1 MVKNWRSEFDP
12 HRHLRREA
20 SVRQYNGA
28 GMFCPQFYLRA
39 EHAVLIYNARINW
52 RTEILCASKRCGP
65 NQKNVRK
72 MVSFLIRLCAM
83 KFGAPLLLFMFLF
96 VFSTCTL
103 LAHFYTVGLP
113 K

>member
-1 MVKNWRSEFDP
+1 MVDNLRGEFDP

-39 EHAVLIYNARINW
+39 EHAVLIYNAQINW

-65 NQKNVRK
+65 NQKKSRK
-72 MVSFLIRLCAM
+72 
-83 KFGAPLLLFMFLF
+83 
-96 VFSTCTL
+96 
-103 LAHFYTVGLP
+103 LAINIYF
-113 K
+113 

>member
-1 MVKNWRSEFDP
+1 MVDNKRGEFGH

-39 EHAVLIYNARINW
+39 EHAVLIYNAQINW

-65 NQKNVRK
+65 NQKKSRK
-72 MVSFLIRLCAM
+72 
-83 KFGAPLLLFMFLF
+83 
-96 VFSTCTL
+96 
-103 LAHFYTVGLP
+103 LAINIYF
-113 K
+113 

>member
-39 EHAVLIYNARINW
+39 EHAVLIYNAQINW

-65 NQKNVRK
+65 NQKKSRK
-72 MVSFLIRLCAM
+72 LAKTFIFYCIFTHRT
-83 KFGAPLLLFMFLF
+83 KYEKRTEQFAPHHL
-96 VFSTCTL
+96 T
-103 LAHFYTVGLP
+103 A